1 MKQIGTG
8 IKAFK
13 NQDIIIMYKTQI
25 ETTSIQLIWIVSI
38 LSINDLVHTAIHK
51 TTSNLP

>member
-1 MKQIGTG
+1 MKQIGTV

-25 ETTSIQLIWIVSI
+25 
-38 LSINDLVHTAIHK
+38 
-51 TTSNLP
+51 